1 MVFMSPNL
9 LVTSQKLFKY
19 FFIWLYWILVAARE
33 PCCSVAYGILVPH
46 QGLNPDPLQLP
57 GLVEIKK
64 FKQGVEI
71 SYTEIS
77 VASLFLM

>member
-1 MVFMSPNL
+1 MCFVVGF
-9 LVTSQKLFKY
+9 
-19 FFIWLYWILVAARE
+19 WLRHVA
-33 PCCSVAYGILVPH
+33 CGILVPH